1 MEAADATIVASGT
14 ASLEVALYKKPS
26 IISYQTS
33 WLSAKIYPHVAL
45 QPWIGLPNILMR
57 SHFIPEVLQN
67 EATVQGLAD
76 ALTNEIERYAKDA
89 SVHEQLTQM
98 HESLIADTPNLCVQ
112 AIEQVRTRVN

>member
-1 MEAADATIVASGT
+1 M
-14 ASLEVALYKKPS
+14 ALYKKPS

-57 SHFIPEVLQN
+57 QHFIPEILQN
-67 EATVQGLAD
+67 EATTQGLAD

>member
-1 MEAADATIVASGT
+1 
-14 ASLEVALYKKPS
+14 
-26 IISYQTS
+26 
-33 WLSAKIYPHVAL
+33 
-45 QPWIGLPNILMR
+45 
-57 SHFIPEVLQN
+57 
-67 EATVQGLAD
+67 VQGLAD